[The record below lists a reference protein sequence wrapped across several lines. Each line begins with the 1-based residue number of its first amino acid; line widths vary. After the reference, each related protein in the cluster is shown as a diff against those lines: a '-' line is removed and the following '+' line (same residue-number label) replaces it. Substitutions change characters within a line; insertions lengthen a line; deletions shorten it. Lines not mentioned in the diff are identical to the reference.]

1 MKPIDQL
8 SEDEFADRVQ
18 QAVAALPDAP
28 PDLLLKVIDQWHTR
42 QPSLL
47 QSTAAAADAVVRRI
61 TAALAF
67 DSWAGSPLAF
77 GVRSVP
83 GETRHLLFSAL
94 GRDVDL
100 RISPTAGAFALT
112 GQILGPDES
121 GILELAAV
129 DDQARTSVETVPL
142 DALGE
147 FRLDGIAGGAYV
159 LTLRFGSEEIALP
172 PIDVGERR
180 P

>member
-18 QAVAALPDAP
+18 QAVTALPDAP
-28 PDLLLKVIDQWHTR
+28 SHLLQKVIRQWDAR

-47 QSTAAAADAVVRRI
+47 ESAATAAEAVMRRI
-61 TAALAF
+61 TAALTF
-67 DSWAGSPLAF
+67 DSWAGSAVAF

-100 RISPTAGAFALT
+100 RISPAAGAFALT
-112 GQILGPDES
+112 GQILGPDET
-121 GILELAAV
+121 GVLELAAAGAGR
-129 DDQARTSVETVPL
+129 DATARTVPL

-147 FRLDGIAGGAYV
+147 FRLEGVARGSYV
-159 LTLRFGSEEIALP
+159 LTLRFGSDEIALP
-172 PIDVGERR
+172 PIDVGEQR